1 MFAEGGWIPTVPGSQ
16 RIKTHEQKVFVW
28 GLGFASEIWVSKV
41 LFLSVNPQS
50 ISIFRLEVVCRK
62 EERLRL
68 QEEERFRK
76 EEETRLQKEG
86 GLTWAEKI

>member
-1 MFAEGGWIPTVPGSQ
+1 M
-16 RIKTHEQKVFVW
+16 
-28 GLGFASEIWVSKV
+28 
-41 LFLSVNPQS
+41 LFLSVNLQS
-50 ISIFRLEVVCRK
+50 ISIFRLEVLCRK

-86 GLTWAEKI
+86 GLTWAEKNRIEYDRIRYIFNDIY